1 MTDDDRT
8 AWFAPRRYG
17 YGATPVTWQGWAI
30 SVVFILF
37 ALGIMFQFRQRPL
50 VEIAILTPAT
60 IILLVVT
67 AKTTRGGWRW
77 RWGEDD

>member
-1 MTDDDRT
+1 MTGDRPE
-8 AWFAPRRYG
+8 WFVPRRYG

-30 SVVFILF
+30 SIAFILL
-37 ALGIMFQFRQRPL
+37 ALGVITRFKERPL
-50 VEIAILTPAT
+50 IEFAILSPAT
-60 IILLVVT
+60 VVLLILT